1 MGRENMKKRLIAGL
15 LACALLMGAAWG
27 ETEYGVDLPPEQV
40 YHLEERLSALGYL
53 PSVHDDI
60 FNDETR
66 MAVENFQRAHNLP
79 VTGIPDEA
87 TIQMLN
93 GGEAMTK
100 QGYLSAFAGKYANM
114 EPLSKGISNSMVVT
128 LQKKLK
134 ELGYFSNDCDSLFG
148 DATQSAVER
157 FQMANGLPVTGIA
170 DGMTMMR
177 LLEGTPIRWQDF
189 LAEMESSAGK
199 SGQNVYVLQK
209 KLSQMGYFQGD
220 CTGNFGDLTQKA
232 VVEFQGN
239 NQLETT
245 GNADAATWAVIY
257 SGKAVAPRKEDVM
270 QIGDFGETVQQ
281 AQLRLA
287 ELGYYKGEVT
297 GEFAVGMETAVRLCQ
312 MGNGFE
318 ATGELDQNML
328 DLLNTGAILPI
339 NDAAVVAAF
348 DAIMASL
355 DGGVFVRI
363 SDIANR
369 MLGASFEEMDDDL
382 YPGFAFVQYVCVAAG
397 VPVTGPE
404 ALIHLTDQKV
414 EMGEDLP
421 DGNIVAFQSA
431 TGDSV
436 NIMLTISGGGDKII
450 YATAAGGWVVLSHM
464 DQMAGSN
471 MYRWGEKVDIGE

>member
-1 MGRENMKKRLIAGL
+1 MKKRMIAGL
-15 LACALLMGAAWG
+15 LACMLFMGAAWG
-27 ETEYGVDLPPEQV
+27 ETENGADLSPEQV
-40 YHLEERLSALGYL
+40 YQLEERLSALGFL

-66 MAVENFQRAHNLP
+66 MALGNFQKAHDLP

-87 TIQMLN
+87 TLEKLN

-114 EPLSKGISNSMVVT
+114 EPLSKGISNSMVVA

-134 ELGYFSNDCDSLFG
+134 ELGYFSNDCDSLYG

-157 FQMANGLPVTGIA
+157 FQMANGLPATGIA

-177 LLEGTPIRWQDF
+177 LMEGTPILWQDF

-199 SGQNVYVLQK
+199 SGLNVYVLQR
-209 KLSQMGYFQGD
+209 KLRQMGYFQGD

-270 QIGDFGETVQQ
+270 QIGDFGEAVQQ
-281 AQLRLA
+281 AQQRLA
-287 ELGYYKGEVT
+287 ELGYYKADIT
-297 GEFAVGMETAVRLCQ
+297 GEFTTSMETAVRLCQ

-318 ATGELDQNML
+318 ITGELDKGML
-328 DLLNTGAILPI
+328 ELLNTGAILPV
-339 NDAAVVAAF
+339 NDEAVTAAF
-348 DAIMASL
+348 DAIMAGL
-355 DGGVFVRI
+355 DGGVFLRI

-369 MLGASFEEMDDDL
+369 MLGASFEELDADL

-414 EMGEDLP
+414 EAGENLP
-421 DGNIVAFQSA
+421 EGNIVVFQSA

-436 NIMLTISGGGDKII
+436 SIMLTISGGGDKII

-471 MYRWGEKVDIGE
+471 IYRWGEKVEISE